1 MNRTAETG
9 GDSACP
15 LYRNP
20 SVSPLQRAADLLSR
34 MTLEEKAAQLIAL
47 WASKA
52 DVMDGLEFNP
62 VKASAAWP
70 HGIGQISRASDKRG
84 GPGVGAAAGG
94 VAANWRSPAETV
106 AFVNAVQRWA
116 IEETR
121 LGIPVLF
128 HEESLHGY
136 MATDATMFPQALA
149 MAGSFDTDLV
159 REINRVIA
167 REVRVRGV
175 PLVLSPVVDIVRD
188 PRWGRIE
195 ETFGED
201 PYLVTQ
207 MGLAAVEGLQGD
219 VDDDCL
225 GAESVFA
232 TLKHMTGHGQPEA
245 GNNIA
250 PAQLSEREL
259 RENFFPPF
267 RRIVEAMPVGA
278 VMPSYNEI
286 DGVPSHA
293 NRWLLEDVLRGEW
306 GFDGVVVSDYNAI
319 PELGS
324 IHGVAGDLEQAAR
337 LALAAG
343 VDCDLPDGEAYRT
356 LVTQVEAGQLAEEQV
371 DRAVLRLLQLK
382 FRAGLFENPYGNEQR
397 TQEVTGDEE
406 ARRLALEA
414 ARRSL
419 CLLEN
424 DGTLP
429 LQPDALQ
436 SLAVIGP
443 NAAIARLGGYSS
455 VPRQAVSL
463 LQGITDLVG
472 DRIEIRF
479 AQGVY
484 ITQSEDRAADDV
496 RLGDAQRNHELIA
509 EAVALARQCDAIVLA
524 IGDTEQTSR
533 EAFARYHLG
542 DRTSLD
548 LLAQQNE
555 LFEALRALDKPL
567 VVCAINGRPPSWPN
581 VAGRANA
588 VLECWYPGQEG
599 GTAVAEAL
607 FGRINPGAKLPLT
620 VVRDVG
626 HVPYFYNHKPSA
638 RRGYLFASAEP
649 LYPFGHGLSYTR
661 FTISKPRLSSPV
673 IRAGDGV
680 EVQVDVSNVG
690 GLEGDEV
697 VQVYLRDQQASV
709 TRPVLSLK
717 AFQRVRLQA
726 GERRELRFRLGPEA
740 FRVWDH
746 RMDEVV
752 EPGGF
757 SVLVG
762 PNSVE
767 LQAVEL
773 EIREMPA
780 A

>member
-1 MNRTAETG
+1 
-9 GDSACP
+9 
-15 LYRNP
+15 
-20 SVSPLQRAADLLSR
+20 
-34 MTLEEKAAQLIAL
+34 
-47 WASKA
+47 
-52 DVMDGLEFNP
+52 
-62 VKASAAWP
+62 
-70 HGIGQISRASDKRG
+70 
-84 GPGVGAAAGG
+84 
-94 VAANWRSPAETV
+94 
-106 AFVNAVQRWA
+106 
-116 IEETR
+116 
-121 LGIPVLF
+121 
-128 HEESLHGY
+128 
-136 MATDATMFPQALA
+136 
-149 MAGSFDTDLV
+149 
-159 REINRVIA
+159 
-167 REVRVRGV
+167 
-175 PLVLSPVVDIVRD
+175 
-188 PRWGRIE
+188 
-195 ETFGED
+195 
-201 PYLVTQ
+201 
-207 MGLAAVEGLQGD
+207 
-219 VDDDCL
+219 
-225 GAESVFA
+225 
-232 TLKHMTGHGQPEA
+232 MTGHGQPEA